1 MCRVIFCL
9 SPRVVLRLPVEMAP
23 PADMACADRVDHI
36 DVDPANQPIAACMFD
51 VLAPDSIVRILKL
64 LSDSPEC
71 IVAFSLT
78 CSQAHQLCS
87 DETMWRTL
95 CSDMTA
101 SLQQAYR
108 SVDWNPAAWH
118 TESYQEL
125 YMCLLH
131 PYRPLLQQ
139 RVWWTTKMLAGQLLV
154 VDAQPPLL
162 VGRSVSYTS
171 LQAGP
176 VSHAV
181 FVVRMPSTP
190 HHTAEQLPLRV
201 SPAARVVCA
210 SF

>member
-1 MCRVIFCL
+1 MVL
-9 SPRVVLRLPVEMAP
+9 SAEMAS
-23 PADMACADRVDHI
+23 PADMACSGRVDHS
-36 DVDPANQPIAACMFD
+36 DVDPTSQPIATCMLD
-51 VLAPDSIVRILKL
+51 VLTPDNIVRILKL

-87 DETMWRTL
+87 DETMWRSL
-95 CSDMTA
+95 CNELTA
-101 SLQQAYR
+101 SLPQAYR
-108 SVDWNPAAWH
+108 SVDWEPAAWH
-118 TESYQEL
+118 TESYQDL

-139 RVWWTTKMLAGQLLV
+139 RVWWTTKMVAGQLLV

-171 LQAGP
+171 LRAGP

-181 FVVRMPSTP
+181 FVVRMPHSP
-190 HHTAEQLPLRV
+190 HQTAEQPPPRV
-201 SPAARVVCA
+201 SQASQLVCA
-210 SF
+210 SV